1 MSERKVVN
9 KYYPPDFDPT
19 KLKIIDKK
27 TNRKICNV
35 RMMLP
40 MTLKCYTCNQYMYIG
55 TKFNMKVET
64 VLDEDYLGIKIH
76 RFYFKCSNCYS
87 IITFKT
93 DPKNN
98 DYVAEWG
105 ASRNHEPWKDM
116 LLAEEEYEE
125 FKKQEMKEDVMKSL
139 EYRTYDS
146 KREMD
151 ILDSIDQVK
160 NLNKGKINYNEIIN
174 NIIKDEENKKKI
186 IDSQKEEIK
195 KIYMENKTKYMNNN
209 NLVKD
214 INNNNLLTN
223 NKSEDIFFLNKK
235 VLESNFDKEININV
249 NKKNESLTNN
259 KKKRFKIKVK
269 NSE

>member
-9 KYYPPDFDPT
+9 KYYPPDFAPT

-64 VLDEDYLGIKIH
+64 VFDEDYLGIKIH

-116 LLAEEEYEE
+116 ILAEEKYKDV
-125 FKKQEMKEDVMKSL
+125 KKQEMKEDVMKSL

-160 NLNKGKINYNEIIN
+160 NLNKGKNKLHFDEIITKLKKDENINLESEKKKITNKFINKRKKIIN
-174 NIIKDEENKKKI
+174 NKLNEDENSYY
-186 IDSQKEEIK
+186 DSKNEI
-195 KIYMENKTKYMNNN
+195 Y
-209 NLVKD
+209 
-214 INNNNLLTN
+214 
-223 NKSEDIFFLNKK
+223 FLNKK
-235 VLESNFDKEININV
+235 I
-249 NKKNESLTNN
+249 KKNIEYKEQNTNVHEN
-259 KKKRFKIKVK
+259 IEKNNELFKQPIRKDRKKKFRIKSKI
-269 NSE
+269 